1 MSRSTIV
8 VDDRLAD
15 YLDATN
21 RPENDAQK
29 QLRDVTGKMSNA
41 GMQIGPNQG
50 SFMAFLIKLTG
61 ARNALEIGTF
71 TGYSALTVAGAL
83 PPDGRLVCCDVSAEY
98 TSVGAKA
105 WAKAGV
111 ADRID
116 LKIGPAANTL
126 DTMIANGEA
135 GRFDFAFIDAD
146 KENYDRYYEQ
156 CLVLVRKGGL
166 IAIDN
171 MLWDGRVAD
180 PAEKS
185 ESTTAI
191 RALNLKLR
199 DDPRIDFSLIPVG
212 DGISLARPR

>member
-15 YLDATN
+15 YLDTTN
-21 RPENDAQK
+21 RPENDAQRH
-29 QLRDVTGKMSNA
+29 LRDVTGKMSNA

-98 TSVGAKA
+98 TTVGAEA
-105 WAKAGV
+105 WATAGV

-116 LKIGPAANTL
+116 LRIGPAADTL
-126 DTMIANGEA
+126 DMMIAGGEA

-156 CLVLVRKGGL
+156 CLILVRKGGL

-185 ESTTAI
+185 DSTTAI

-212 DGISLARPR
+212 DGISLVRVR

>member
-8 VDDRLAD
+8 MDDRLAQ
-15 YLDATN
+15 YLDDTN
-21 RPENDAQK
+21 RPENAAQK
-29 QLRDVTGKMSNA
+29 KLRDVTGKMSNA

-83 PPDGRLVCCDVSAEY
+83 PPSGRLVCCDVSAEY
-98 TSVGAKA
+98 TAVGAKA
-105 WAKAGV
+105 WAEAGV

-116 LKIGPAANTL
+116 LKIAPAAETL
-126 DTMIANGEA
+126 DRMIANGEA

-156 CLVLVRKGGL
+156 CLILVRKGGL
-166 IAIDN
+166 IAVDN

-180 PAEKS
+180 PAES
-185 ESTTAI
+185 GITTTAI
-191 RALNLKLR
+191 RALNRKMR

-212 DGISLARPR
+212 DGIALARPR

>member
-8 VDDRLAD
+8 VDDRLAG

-21 RPENDAQK
+21 RPENAAQK
-29 QLRDVTGKMSNA
+29 HLRDVTGKMSNA

-50 SFMAFLIKLTG
+50 NFMAFLIKLTG
-61 ARNALEIGTF
+61 ARKALEIGTF

-83 PPDGRLVCCDVSAEY
+83 PPDGKLVCCDVSAEY

-105 WAKAGV
+105 WADAGV
-111 ADRID
+111 AGRID
-116 LKIGPAANTL
+116 LKIAPAVDTL
-126 DTMIANGEA
+126 DAMIANGEA

-156 CLVLVRKGGL
+156 CLILVRQGGL
-166 IAIDN
+166 IAVDN

-180 PAEKS
+180 PAENAVT
-185 ESTTAI
+185 TTAI
-191 RALNLKLR
+191 RALNKKMR
-199 DDPRIDFSLIPVG
+199 DDDRIDFSLIPVG
-212 DGISLARPR
+212 DGIALARIR

>member
-29 QLRDVTGKMSNA
+29 RLRDVTGKMPNA

-50 SFMAFLIKLTG
+50 SFMAFLIMLTG
-61 ARNALEIGTF
+61 ARTALEIGTF

-105 WAKAGV
+105 WASAGV

-116 LKIGPAANTL
+116 LRIGPAAETL
-126 DTMIANGEA
+126 DGMIAGGEA

-156 CLVLVRKGGL
+156 CLILVRKGGL

-212 DGISLARPR
+212 DGISLACVR